1 MAAQD
6 PQSRRWSLTINNPKD
21 CGLDHDTIIER
32 LHLFHPRYFC
42 LADEIGE
49 SGTYHTHI
57 YLFSHSPIRFS
68 TIKNR
73 FPPAHIE
80 KSMKGS
86 VANRDY
92 ITKSGKWADTKKVE
106 TSVEGTFFEFG
117 DIPTE
122 AEEDSP
128 SMYALMGCVEQGMT
142 NAEIIRQ
149 KPSYAFR
156 LKGIDEMRDTLQ
168 AERYI
173 KENRAVQVLYFY
185 GDSGTGKTRSIFA
198 SHKTEDICRITDYG
212 GKNGTKFDAYHGQPV
227 LVFEEF
233 HSQIPIA
240 AMLNYLDIYP
250 LQLPARYHDR
260 TACYTTVYITSNIP
274 LEEQYVDIQRSE
286 LETWRAF
293 LRRIGCVKE
302 FRRGKPPREVTIHDK
317 RR

>member
-68 TIKNR
+68 TVKNR

-92 ITKSGKWADTKKVE
+92 ITKSGKWADTKKAG

-156 LKGIDEMRDTLQ
+156 IKGIDEMRDTLQ
-168 AERYI
+168 AFTPCSSRP
-173 KENRAVQVLYFY
+173 
-185 GDSGTGKTRSIFA
+185 DT
-198 SHKTEDICRITDYG
+198 
-212 GKNGTKFDAYHGQPV
+212 
-227 LVFEEF
+227 
-233 HSQIPIA
+233 
-240 AMLNYLDIYP
+240 
-250 LQLPARYHDR
+250 
-260 TACYTTVYITSNIP
+260 TTVQPAIPPSTSLPISLWTNSIW
-274 LEEQYVDIQRSE
+274 RSNA
-286 LETWRAF
+286 LSW
-293 LRRIGCVKE
+293 
-302 FRRGKPPREVTIHDK
+302 RRGGPS
-317 RR
+317 

>member
-92 ITKSGKWADTKKVE
+92 ITKSGKWADTKKAG

-173 KENRAVQVLYFY
+173 KENRAVQVLY
-185 GDSGTGKTRSIFA
+185 R
-198 SHKTEDICRITDYG
+198 C
-212 GKNGTKFDAYHGQPV
+212 
-227 LVFEEF
+227 
-233 HSQIPIA
+233 
-240 AMLNYLDIYP
+240 
-250 LQLPARYHDR
+250 
-260 TACYTTVYITSNIP
+260 
-274 LEEQYVDIQRSE
+274 
-286 LETWRAF
+286 
-293 LRRIGCVKE
+293 
-302 FRRGKPPREVTIHDK
+302 
-317 RR
+317 

>member
-68 TIKNR
+68 TVKNR

-86 VANRDY
+86 AANRDY
-92 ITKSGKWADTKKVE
+92 ITKSGKWADTKKAE
-106 TSVEGTFFEFG
+106 TSVEGTFLEFG

-156 LKGIDEMRDTLQ
+156 IKGIDEMRDTLQ

-173 KENRAVQVLYFY
+173 
-185 GDSGTGKTRSIFA
+185 
-198 SHKTEDICRITDYG
+198 H
-212 GKNGTKFDAYHGQPV
+212 
-227 LVFEEF
+227 
-233 HSQIPIA
+233 
-240 AMLNYLDIYP
+240 
-250 LQLPARYHDR
+250 
-260 TACYTTVYITSNIP
+260 
-274 LEEQYVDIQRSE
+274 
-286 LETWRAF
+286 
-293 LRRIGCVKE
+293 
-302 FRRGKPPREVTIHDK
+302 
-317 RR
+317 

>member
-117 DIPTE
+117 DIPT
-122 AEEDSP
+122 
-128 SMYALMGCVEQGMT
+128 
-142 NAEIIRQ
+142 
-149 KPSYAFR
+149 
-156 LKGIDEMRDTLQ
+156 
-168 AERYI
+168 
-173 KENRAVQVLYFY
+173 
-185 GDSGTGKTRSIFA
+185 
-198 SHKTEDICRITDYG
+198 
-212 GKNGTKFDAYHGQPV
+212 
-227 LVFEEF
+227 
-233 HSQIPIA
+233 
-240 AMLNYLDIYP
+240 
-250 LQLPARYHDR
+250 
-260 TACYTTVYITSNIP
+260 
-274 LEEQYVDIQRSE
+274 
-286 LETWRAF
+286 
-293 LRRIGCVKE
+293 
-302 FRRGKPPREVTIHDK
+302 
-317 RR
+317 

>member
-1 MAAQD
+1 
-6 PQSRRWSLTINNPKD
+6 
-21 CGLDHDTIIER
+21 
-32 LHLFHPRYFC
+32 
-42 LADEIGE
+42 
-49 SGTYHTHI
+49 
-57 YLFSHSPIRFS
+57 
-68 TIKNR
+68 
-73 FPPAHIE
+73 
-80 KSMKGS
+80 MKGS
-86 VANRDY
+86 AANRDY
-92 ITKSGKWADTKKVE
+92 ITKSGKWADTKKAE
-106 TSVEGTFFEFG
+106 TSVEGTFLEFG

-156 LKGIDEMRDTLQ
+156 IKGIDEMRDTLQ
-168 AERYI
+168 AERYM

-198 SHKTEDICRITDYG
+198 SHNPEDICRITDYG
-212 GKNGTKFDAYHGQPV
+212 GKNGTKFDSYHGQPV

-260 TACYTTVYITSNIP
+260 TACYTTVYITSNIS
-274 LEEQYVDIQRSE
+274 LDDSIRRSNA
-286 LETWRAF
+286 LSW
-293 LRRIGCVKE
+293 
-302 FRRGKPPREVTIHDK
+302 RRGGHSCGVSAA
-317 RR
+317 

>member
-168 AERYI
+168 AERYMH
-173 KENRAVQVLYFY
+173 ENRAVQVFTSMVTAELERREAF
-185 GDSGTGKTRSIFA
+185 
-198 SHKTEDICRITDYG
+198 SHPINRRTSAALPIMAAKMARNLIPITDSLCWCLKNFTVRSRLPPCSIIWTFTPCSSLHDTTTARPAIPPFTSLPIFPWTNSIRRSNALSWKRG
-212 GKNGTKFDAYHGQPV
+212 GLSCGV
-227 LVFEEF
+227 
-233 HSQIPIA
+233 SA
-240 AMLNYLDIYP
+240 A
-250 LQLPARYHDR
+250 
-260 TACYTTVYITSNIP
+260 
-274 LEEQYVDIQRSE
+274 
-286 LETWRAF
+286 
-293 LRRIGCVKE
+293 
-302 FRRGKPPREVTIHDK
+302 
-317 RR
+317 

>member
-185 GDSGTGKTRSIFA
+185 GDSGTGKTRSIFVSA
-198 SHKTEDICRITDYG
+198 GRKSP
-212 GKNGTKFDAYHGQPV
+212 F
-227 LVFEEF
+227 
-233 HSQIPIA
+233 
-240 AMLNYLDIYP
+240 
-250 LQLPARYHDR
+250 
-260 TACYTTVYITSNIP
+260 
-274 LEEQYVDIQRSE
+274 
-286 LETWRAF
+286 
-293 LRRIGCVKE
+293 
-302 FRRGKPPREVTIHDK
+302 
-317 RR
+317 

>member
-68 TIKNR
+68 TVKNR

-92 ITKSGKWADTKKVE
+92 ITKSGKWADTKKAG

-156 LKGIDEMRDTLQ
+156 IKGIDEMRDTLQ
-168 AERYI
+168 AERYMH
-173 KENRAVQVLYFY
+173 ENRAVQVFTSMVTAEPERRAAFSHPISRRTSAALPIMAARTAQNSMPTT
-185 GDSGTGKTRSIFA
+185 DSPCWCLKNFTVRS
-198 SHKTEDICRITDYG
+198 
-212 GKNGTKFDAYHGQPV
+212 
-227 LVFEEF
+227 
-233 HSQIPIA
+233 
-240 AMLNYLDIYP
+240 
-250 LQLPARYHDR
+250 QLPPCSIIWTFTPCSSRPD
-260 TACYTTVYITSNIP
+260 TTTVQPAIPPSTSLPISLWTNSIRKFSA
-274 LEEQYVDIQRSE
+274 LS
-286 LETWRAF
+286 W
-293 LRRIGCVKE
+293 
-302 FRRGKPPREVTIHDK
+302 RRGGHSCGVSAA
-317 RR
+317 

>member
-168 AERYI
+168 AERYM

-198 SHKTEDICRITDYG
+198 SHKPEDICRITDYG

-240 AMLNYLDIYP
+240 ACAIRSATTK
-250 LQLPARYHDR
+250 ARSRH
-260 TACYTTVYITSNIP
+260 
-274 LEEQYVDIQRSE
+274 
-286 LETWRAF
+286 
-293 LRRIGCVKE
+293 
-302 FRRGKPPREVTIHDK
+302 
-317 RR
+317 

>member
-156 LKGIDEMRDTLQ
+156 LKGIDEMR
-168 AERYI
+168 
-173 KENRAVQVLYFY
+173 VW
-185 GDSGTGKTRSIFA
+185 GDRIFEKCGIRRDEGGDGGKT
-198 SHKTEDICRITDYG
+198 
-212 GKNGTKFDAYHGQPV
+212 
-227 LVFEEF
+227 
-233 HSQIPIA
+233 
-240 AMLNYLDIYP
+240 
-250 LQLPARYHDR
+250 
-260 TACYTTVYITSNIP
+260 
-274 LEEQYVDIQRSE
+274 LEI
-286 LETWRAF
+286 
-293 LRRIGCVKE
+293 
-302 FRRGKPPREVTIHDK
+302 RGK
-317 RR
+317 RRLSARDGGANYQQS